1 MKKKNKIW
9 IYSFI
14 LAGIALI
21 LVNSCKKK
29 DDTPISSGTV
39 PVLTTAEVN
48 QINATV
54 ATCGGTITSDGGRTV
69 TARGVCWSTGSTPTI
84 ADNKTTIGAGGGSF
98 TSTITGLSPKTT
110 FFVRAY
116 ATNTAGT
123 GYGVTMSFTT
133 QQGVTDIDGNVYN
146 TVIIGTQVWM
156 VENLVVSKYRNG
168 DPIPNVTENTAWI
181 DLTTGACC
189 DYENTPA
196 NSIIYGKIYNWYAV
210 HDTRRLAP
218 MGWHVSSDEDWT
230 ILTTFLGGSDV
241 AGGKMKEAG
250 TLHWSTPNAGADN
263 SSGFTALPGGLRGV
277 DGSFATIGK
286 YSHWWSGNETDVEKA
301 REWSMD
307 YNKTIVNDG
316 SLNKIFGFSVRC
328 VMD

>member
-1 MKKKNKIW
+1 MKKKNKLW

-21 LVNSCKKK
+21 LATSCKKK
-29 DDTPISSGTV
+29 DDTPISNGTV

-69 TARGVCWSTGSTPTI
+69 TARGVCWSTGTTPTI
-84 ADNKTTIGAGGGSF
+84 ADNKTTIGAGGGNF
-98 TSTITGLSPKTT
+98 TSVMTGLSPTTT

-123 GYGVTMSFTT
+123 GYGITMSFTT
-133 QQGVTDIDGNVYN
+133 LQGVTDIDGNVYN

-156 VENLVVSKYRNG
+156 VENLIVSKYRNG
-168 DPIPNVTENTAWI
+168 DPIPNVTGNTAWI
-181 DLTTGACC
+181 DLTTGAYC

-196 NSIIYGKIYNWYAV
+196 NSVTYGKLFNWYAV

-218 MGWHVSSDEDWT
+218 MGWHVPSDEDWT
-230 ILTTFLGGSDV
+230 ILTTFLGGADV

-263 SSGFTALPGGLRGV
+263 SSGFTALPGGARGM
-277 DGSFATIGK
+277 DGSFFAGGK
-286 YSHWWSGNETDVEKA
+286 YSHWWLANETDAAKA
-301 REWSMD
+301 SECAMD
-307 YNKTIVNDG
+307 YNKTIVTNG
-316 SLNKIFGFSVRC
+316 SLLKIFGFSVRC